1 MKRDF
6 LSAIE
11 CVYRPDL
18 VDDDA
23 WLRALLEAL
32 HPLIGRG
39 LGVMGMFVDASDP
52 AALRLSDPIAHGAPE
67 EMRANVR
74 ANSAEFSLDRL
85 LGALTGQHEIVSTL
99 ATVFGAQALAASPT
113 FEGTYLA
120 GGLND
125 SLLLLATDASGR
137 GCAIAAGRS
146 TVEAVPAH
154 LREPL
159 ERVAIHATTA
169 LRLRRAL
176 ARESARDGEAVLTPS
191 GKLEHATGAAK
202 QPLAAQALREAAIAI
217 DRARSQRDHD
227 PVGVTD
233 LWKGLVDG
241 TWSLVDRFD
250 SDGKRY
256 LIAMRNEPSGAILKT
271 LSRPEAQIAALVA
284 LGRSSKLIAYE
295 LGLSPPTVSRHL
307 GSAMSKLG
315 VTSRAELA
323 THLAAALGSDD
334 DPRGSERS

>member
-1 MKRDF
+1 M
-6 LSAIE
+6 E
-11 CVYRPDL
+11 
-18 VDDDA
+18 
-23 WLRALLEAL
+23 ALLESL
-32 HPLIGRG
+32 LPLIGRG

-52 AALRLSDPIAHGAPE
+52 TALRFSDPVARGVAE

-74 ANSAEFSLDRL
+74 ANSAEFSPDMFR
-85 LGALTGQHEIVSTL
+85 GALTGQHQMVSTL
-99 ATVFGAQALAASPT
+99 AEVFGAQALAASPT
-113 FEGTYLA
+113 FEGRYQA

-146 TVEAVPAH
+146 TVAAVPNE

-159 ERVAIHATTA
+159 EHVVIHATTA

-176 ARESARDGEAVLTPS
+176 AKKAAGEGEAVLTPS
-191 GKLEHATGAAK
+191 GKLEHATGDAT

-217 DRARSQRDHD
+217 DRARSRRDQD
-227 PVGVTD
+227 PAGVTD

-256 LIAMRNEPSGAILKT
+256 LIAMRNEPAGARLT
-271 LSRPEAQIAALVA
+271 ALSQREAQIAALVA
-284 LGRSSKLIAYE
+284 LGRSSKLIGYE
-295 LGLSPPTVSRHL
+295 LGLSEPTVSRHL
-307 GSAMSKLG
+307 GLAMSKLG
-315 VTSRAELA
+315 ITSRAELA
-323 THLAAALGSDD
+323 THLAAALG
-334 DPRGSERS
+334 E